1 MEAEP
6 VALSQEGNVAALVVD
21 VIRITDEGLPLEV
34 AIGAEELRL
43 PEAVEVA
50 FPVPVK
56 LLGCLTRF
64 AEQVYFQG
72 TVGGTMTTPCCRCV
86 EPSRHDFEIEMQV
99 MFLPPGASGSDEDS
113 EAVGLE
119 DEPDIYVHDGMK
131 LDLAPPVY
139 DQVVLAF
146 PVQPLCRSDCAGLCQ
161 VCGGNRN
168 ETPCGCR
175 AESGGQ
181 RFAQLKNLAFSDPS

>member
-1 MEAEP
+1 M
-6 VALSQEGNVAALVVD
+6 ALSQQGSAAALVVD
-21 VIRITDEGLPLEV
+21 ILRISDEGLPLEV
-34 AIGAEELRL
+34 SISAEELRL
-43 PEAVEVA
+43 PDASEVD

-56 LLGCLTRF
+56 LRGRLSSAGD
-64 AEQVYFQG
+64 QVYFQG
-72 TVGGTMTTPCCRCV
+72 SVVGTMTTPCGRCV
-86 EPSRHDFEIEMQV
+86 EPSSHDFEVEVEV
-99 MFLPPGASGSDEDS
+99 MFLPPSAADSQEDPEAAS
-113 EAVGLE
+113 LE
-119 DEPDIYVHDGMK
+119 DEPDVYVHDGVK

-175 AESGGQ
+175 AESGDQ
-181 RFAQLKNLAFSDPS
+181 RFALLKNVAFSDPS

>member
-1 MEAEP
+1 M
-6 VALSQEGNVAALVVD
+6 ALSQQGSATALVVD
-21 VIRITDEGLPLEV
+21 VLRIPDEGLALEV
-34 AIGAEELRL
+34 AVSADELRL
-43 PEAVEVA
+43 PDSSEVA

-56 LLGCLTRF
+56 LLGRLTRV

-72 TVGGTMTTPCCRCV
+72 AVAGTVATPCSRCV
-86 EPSRHDFEIEMQV
+86 ETSRHDFEVEMQV
-99 MFLPPGASGSDEDS
+99 MFLPPGTADSHEDP
-113 EAVGLE
+113 EAAGLE

-175 AESGGQ
+175 AESHDQ
-181 RFAQLKNLAFSDPS
+181 RFALLKNLAFSDPS